1 MLDEEDHKDVPGH
14 FKSYTIQDRDIFCE
28 KAKRIADTY
37 DDGVYEGPAKVKE
50 VNLAAPGETPKPVFV
65 SVDLSKEEES
75 DLITLLKEY
84 KDCFAW
90 SYEDMK
96 GVPPEVVQ
104 HTIPIRDDAKPVQQ
118 RPYDMNP
125 KYKTIVKE
133 EIDKLLDA
141 GFIYE
146 IEHTEWVSP
155 IVIVTK
161 KNGKIRVCVDL
172 KKVNAATVRD
182 HYPLPFTEHVLER
195 VAGHEAYSFLDGF
208 SGYNQVSIDPKDQH
222 KTAFATTW
230 GVLAYRK
237 MPFGLTNA
245 PATFQRLMSTA
256 FKEYLRI
263 WLEIFLD
270 DLCIYSRWL
279 EHLKYL

>member
-1 MLDEEDHKDVPGH
+1 ML
-14 FKSYTIQDRDIFCE
+14 FRS
-28 KAKRIADTY
+28 
-37 DDGVYEGPAKVKE
+37 
-50 VNLAAPGETPKPVFV
+50 
-65 SVDLSKEEES
+65 
-75 DLITLLKEY
+75 KEY

-90 SYEDMK
+90 SCDDMK

-125 KYKTIVKE
+125 KYETIVKE

-182 HYPLPFTEHVLER
+182 HYPLRFTEHVLER

-222 KTAFATTW
+222 KTTLATTL
-230 GVLAYRK
+230 GHIRYMIRNF
-237 MPFGLTNA
+237 P
-245 PATFQRLMSTA
+245 
-256 FKEYLRI
+256 
-263 WLEIFLD
+263 
-270 DLCIYSRWL
+270 
-279 EHLKYL
+279 